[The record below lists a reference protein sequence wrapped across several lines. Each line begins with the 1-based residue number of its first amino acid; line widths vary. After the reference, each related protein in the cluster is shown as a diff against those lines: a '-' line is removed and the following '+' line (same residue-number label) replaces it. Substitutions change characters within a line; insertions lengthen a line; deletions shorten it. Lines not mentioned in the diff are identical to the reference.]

1 MPKKGAKKKIR
12 VNLMLTE
19 APYKRL
25 QHVALDENTS
35 VSAIVDEL
43 IAMYL
48 GARKEKR

>member
-1 MPKKGAKKKIR
+1 MPRKGDKKKIR

-43 IAMYL
+43 IGIYL
-48 GARKEKR
+48 GRKEKR

>member
-1 MPKKGAKKKIR
+1 MPRKDDKKKIR

-25 QHVALDENTS
+25 RHVALDENTS

-43 IAMYL
+43 IAIYL
-48 GARKEKR
+48 GGKEKR